1 MAHAITKIWLHII
14 FSTKERQYL
23 INTDF
28 ESKLHN
34 HIKNKLISQFNCC
47 VKAINGTSDHIHIL
61 LLLNTNY
68 SVQDI
73 LHNIKGESSYWV
85 NQNNFI
91 ESRFAWQIGYS
102 AFSLSQSHVIAA
114 EKYILNQKE
123 HHKKISYSEEYESMM
138 KKYEINNSQ
147 M

>member
-1 MAHAITKIWLHII
+1 MAHAITKMWIHII
-14 FSTKERQYL
+14 FSTKERQSL
-23 INTDF
+23 INSDF

-34 HIKNKLISQFNCC
+34 HIKENLISKFKCC

-61 LLLNTNY
+61 ILFNKNY
-68 SVQDI
+68 TIQHI
-73 LHNIKGESSYWV
+73 MHKIKGESSYWV

-91 ESRFAWQIGYS
+91 DSRFAWQIGYS

-123 HHKKISYSEEYESMM
+123 HHRKISYSEEYESIM
-138 KKYEINNSQ
+138 KKYEINNSPT
-147 M
+147 